1 MDHGIVL
8 SAIYPEI
15 MTNCSQMLSRL
26 KEAANHLL
34 YNCVE
39 LYFSGSEQEEKQIN
53 QALSDLDLRL
63 VFLAG
68 FPMKEE
74 RILLQERKKYVDVL
88 YRMFM
93 NCMNTQRLLEQ
104 KKC

>member
-26 KEAANHLL
+26 KEVANQQL

-39 LYFSGSEQEEKQIN
+39 L
-53 QALSDLDLRL
+53 
-63 VFLAG
+63 
-68 FPMKEE
+68 
-74 RILLQERKKYVDVL
+74 
-88 YRMFM
+88 
-93 NCMNTQRLLEQ
+93 
-104 KKC
+104 